1 MAMTI
6 LVLQAFAIE
15 GRTAG
20 GAPDQEPARPHVARG
35 PGEIA
40 DALEP
45 EHRIVDVEGYH
56 RHIGGRIRGA
66 RGDERGHRARL
77 VDALLKDL
85 AFRIL
90 AVIHELIGVLGP
102 IELADLAEDPDLP
115 EQTLHAEGAALV
127 GDNRNHMGA

>member
-1 MAMTI
+1 MAMAI

-15 GRTAG
+15 RSA
-20 GAPDQEPARPHVARG
+20 ARRPADQKAARPHVARR

-40 DALEP
+40 DALKA

-56 RHIGGRIRGA
+56 RHIGGRIGCA

-85 AFRIL
+85 SFRVLAIIL
-90 AVIHELIGVLGP
+90 ELIGVLRP
-102 IELADLAEDPDLP
+102 IQLANLAENADLTK
-115 EQTLHAEGAALV
+115 QTLHAEGATLV
-127 GDNRNHMGA
+127 GNDR